1 MAEMKDIVR
10 IAGFDLD
17 GTKPLWY
24 ALTGIK
30 GVGINFG
37 KMVAKVVAEKY
48 NISPNTP
55 LGSLPDEAYE
65 FIEEVIRNPVKYRI
79 PKWAVNVPKD
89 IWTGEYKH
97 VVGADLETH
106 MVAVKKLLH
115 SIGSW
120 RGIRLVKGL
129 RVRGQRTKSHPRK
142 NKISVVGRK
151 KKQKRM

>member
-1 MAEMKDIVR
+1 MAEIKTIVR

-17 GTKPLWY
+17 GTKPIWY

-37 KMVAKVVAEKY
+37 RMVSKVVAERY
-48 NISPNTP
+48 NVTPQTP
-55 LGSLPDEAYE
+55 LGALPEEAFE
-65 FIEEVIRNPVKYRI
+65 FIEEVIRNPVKYGI

-89 IWTGEYKH
+89 IWTGEYRH
-97 VVGADLETH
+97 LVGSDLETYN
-106 MVAVKKLLH
+106 VAVRKLLY

-120 RGIRLVKGL
+120 RGIRLAKGL

-151 KKQKRM
+151 KKQQKA